1 MRISACVIVKNEE
14 KNIGCWLANVQRIAD
29 EIIVVDTGSTDNT
42 MKILQEAGITLYH
55 FTWCNDFAAAKNY
68 AIQQATGDWIVFLD
82 ADEYFDEK
90 SVQCFRQEIAKYHR
104 NKKIGAVMCQL
115 VNIDVDNRN
124 RVIGTMIQVRIFRN
138 NKDIYYKNPVHEQ
151 LVTKPGKYIMQKCFN
166 LQILH
171 TGYSAST
178 LRKKAERDLL
188 ILKQREEQAK
198 NKEDKEQLYGFFMDA
213 YNCLGVFD
221 KVLEYAQKAL
231 DSNMQIL
238 GGGTHIY
245 EIMISAMSRLGKD
258 DKDILEVIEAA
269 RAKFPQEVF
278 FVAQLGYY
286 AYIRCDY
293 IQSELYILEA
303 LKLRKSFEKAI
314 KNGSGINDT
323 SLHIIP
329 LVYGVLAN
337 IYLHKGQKDLA
348 LKNALQGIEY
358 YKYNRLLIQALYK
371 ALSEKPPVEVI
382 QVFDC
387 IYDRKQD
394 GDFLLNI
401 LDWQVSREF
410 AAYYNQSKESIAKGK
425 LYLKT
430 GNYQGA
436 AAVSGQYLDLLNHA
450 LLAGAMAEGEADKE
464 KSSGIL
470 AIMPDKYKKM
480 LLEPASCKYDVDGR
494 AARRIMEQLK
504 YSKYCE

>member
-1 MRISACVIVKNEE
+1 MKISACVIVKNEE
-14 KNIGCWLANVQRIAD
+14 KNIGQWLNNMRHIAD

-42 MKILQEAGITLYH
+42 INILENANITPYH

-90 SVQCFRQEIAKYHR
+90 SVQCFRQEMAKYHR

-258 DKDILEVIEAA
+258 DKDILEVIEPSE
-269 RAKFPQEVF
+269 PQ
-278 FVAQLGYY
+278 
-286 AYIRCDY
+286 
-293 IQSELYILEA
+293 
-303 LKLRKSFEKAI
+303 
-314 KNGSGINDT
+314 
-323 SLHIIP
+323 
-329 LVYGVLAN
+329 
-337 IYLHKGQKDLA
+337 
-348 LKNALQGIEY
+348 
-358 YKYNRLLIQALYK
+358 
-371 ALSEKPPVEVI
+371 
-382 QVFDC
+382 
-387 IYDRKQD
+387 
-394 GDFLLNI
+394 FLL
-401 LDWQVSREF
+401 S
-410 AAYYNQSKESIAKGK
+410 
-425 LYLKT
+425 
-430 GNYQGA
+430 
-436 AAVSGQYLDLLNHA
+436 
-450 LLAGAMAEGEADKE
+450 
-464 KSSGIL
+464 
-470 AIMPDKYKKM
+470 
-480 LLEPASCKYDVDGR
+480 
-494 AARRIMEQLK
+494 
-504 YSKYCE
+504 